1 MIRFMPA
8 RSPTPTLVWLDP
20 AQGPMVR
27 ALVEAG
33 EISIAAWGRPGG
45 PRATEVPERM
55 PFDPAL
61 RVDDLRLALAT
72 RDIRAVLIAAST
84 ALDGLAGEPP
94 IEDTDLLRLCRSRGI
109 TALTLEPVPAS
120 VRDAASAEASQWAE
134 ACGFVTLFRRAPG
147 LTGLGELLD
156 AFGPARTISVSF
168 RSGHGQGSLGAR
180 LFDAMHLVHSI
191 MGVPESIDAAV
202 VTHVAASGLRVAPGE
217 SLRAL
222 TGDLTANLRFAGAK
236 AASLSLSNRAGR
248 WFRGVAVI
256 GESGCLRLDETG
268 VERIDQQGRTVERTG
283 PKRPRKAP
291 EGTDELLDAGAMSA
305 IAEGVRRALDPRTL
319 RGEPMDYT
327 SLLSMCEAATLS
339 ARTGQPES
347 PATLLRIQGT

>member
-1 MIRFMPA
+1 MPA
-8 RSPTPTLVWLDP
+8 RSLTPTLVWLDP
-20 AQGPMVR
+20 AQGPLVQ

-33 EISIAAWGRPGG
+33 EISIAAWGCPGG
-45 PRATEVPERM
+45 TRGAEGPQGPH
-55 PFDPAL
+55 FDAAN

-72 RDIRAVLIAAST
+72 RDIRAVLLAAS
-84 ALDGLAGEPP
+84 ASFDSSAGDPP
-94 IEDTDLLRLCRSRGI
+94 IEDADLLRLCRSRGI
-109 TALTLEPVPAS
+109 AALALEPVPAS
-120 VRDAASAEASQWAE
+120 VRDAAAAEASHWAE
-134 ACGFVTLFRRAPG
+134 TCCFVTLFRRAPG
-147 LTGLGELLD
+147 LSGLGELLD

-202 VTHVAASGLRVAPGE
+202 VTHVASSGVRVAPGE
-217 SLRAL
+217 SLRRL

-236 AASLSLSNRAGR
+236 AAAISLSDRAGR

-256 GESGCLRLDETG
+256 GEAGCLRLDETG

-283 PKRPRKAP
+283 PKRQRRVA
-291 EGTDELLDAGAMSA
+291 GGADESVDVAAMSA
-305 IAEGVRRALDPRTL
+305 ITEGVRRALDPRTQ
-319 RGEPMDYT
+319 RSEPMDYIAV
-327 SLLSMCEAATLS
+327 LSMCEAAMLS

-347 PATLLRIQGT
+347 PATVLRMSDEQRL